1 MSYGRVIPSFLMPG
15 TNCTMKATLKKV
27 DKMASNQTQRWRSAV
42 YNLEEFARL
51 GYPAEDRK
59 WVCYAVANDGDATL
73 WQELAKWQ
81 DWI

>member
-1 MSYGRVIPSFLMPG
+1 MAQKLS
-15 TNCTMKATLKKV
+15 TMKATLKKV
-27 DKMASNQTQRWRSAV
+27 DKMASDQAHPRWRSAV
-42 YNLEEFARL
+42 YKLEEFARL

-59 WVCYAVANDGDATL
+59 KVCYAVANDGDAAL